1 MKIETNND
9 TYISNK
15 LITWYQTNR
24 RELPWR
30 ETTNPYII
38 WISEIILQQTRVAQG
53 LDYFNRFVA
62 RFPNVQALAEASE
75 DEVLKYWQGLGYYS
89 RARNLHTAAKTI
101 MQQFGGKFPTDYSD
115 VKSLKGIGDYTYFAS
130 YTPNSQGAYYPIVG
144 NGITYRP
151 DAYNSD
157 LTWEKTTTYNAG
169 IDLGFWNNRLT
180 ANIDYYYRK
189 TTDLI
194 NTVFIAAG
202 SNFSNKLTS
211 NIGSLHNQG
220 VELALTWRA
229 IQMKDWSWELGYN
242 VTWNSN
248 EIDELVASQGDD
260 YVVQYGG
267 SAVGAGSSDGIK
279 GWTVGQPSTAYY
291 TYQQVYD
298 ENGQPIEGEFVDRDG
313 NGVINGDDRY
323 FYKKADPDVL
333 MGLTSKLIYKNWD
346 LSFSLRA
353 SLGNYNY
360 NAVECSNSNL
370 SSSSTYSGSTWHN
383 VLDMAR
389 PKNWQQVSSTD
400 ALSDYFIQNASYL
413 KCDNITLGYSFD
425 KIGALALG
433 GRIYFTAQNVF
444 TVTKYKGLDPEVNGG
459 YDSNIYPRPF
469 MGILGVSLNF

>member
-1 MKIETNND
+1 MIEWDALYKVTLGLYVLGANEASRPVGSIVD
-9 TYISNK
+9 AVMIAANK
-15 LITWYQTNR
+15 
-24 RELPWR
+24 PC
-30 ETTNPYII
+30 
-38 WISEIILQQTRVAQG
+38 
-53 LDYFNRFVA
+53 
-62 RFPNVQALAEASE
+62 ALALSC
-75 DEVLKYWQGLGYYS
+75 G
-89 RARNLHTAAKTI
+89 N
-101 MQQFGGKFPTDYSD
+101 
-115 VKSLKGIGDYTYFAS
+115 AS
-130 YTPNSQGAYYPIVG
+130 YTKSCIEQNHKFSLSVLPKDIEPFVVANFGFQSSKNINKWDNVKYDLLNGLPVLQNALAQITAKVLTSYPLE
-144 NGITYRP
+144 
-151 DAYNSD
+151 S
-157 LTWEKTTTYNAG
+157 
-169 IDLGFWNNRLT
+169 
-180 ANIDYYYRK
+180 
-189 TTDLI
+189 